1 MVCYKH
7 ILSSSPKAQVQR
19 TGITAI
25 KKTGRKRYIE
35 KGKKD
40 QQIKVHK
47 DITNYVCQGLI

>member
-47 DITNYVCQGLI
+47 DITNYVC